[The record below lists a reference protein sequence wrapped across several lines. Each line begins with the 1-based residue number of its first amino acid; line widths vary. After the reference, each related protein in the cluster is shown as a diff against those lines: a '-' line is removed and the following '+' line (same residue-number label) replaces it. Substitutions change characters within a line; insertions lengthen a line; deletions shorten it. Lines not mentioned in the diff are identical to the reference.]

1 MPGPSSIL
9 NLKSLVN
16 MRFLSIAVAC
26 LLAFSLSTSASP
38 ILEIVDHDQTTYEPL
53 MRFTKWLGGLD
64 GINRTISNNL
74 VLYTK
79 YSPAVYQWICR
90 PLENILLKWVC
101 FFFCLVQDNALT
113 CALSLGML
121 VRTVSLCAMT
131 TGKKLL
137 LPSEEHLNLV
147 WTFSSVRKMGTLLL
161 DRNLKFQN
169 TDVQIAMS
177 LLQTTG
183 VVDVGDSYVHSGFLL
198 AYNTAALTV
207 LDTINAQVAAYPSYQ
222 IVVVGHSLGGAVAS
236 IAALSIKAAVPNAPL
251 KLFTYGRLTSSTREL
266 LKLTIV

>member
-1 MPGPSSIL
+1 
-9 NLKSLVN
+9 

-38 ILEIVDHDQTTYEPL
+38 ILEIVDQATYEPL
-53 MRFTKWLGGLD
+53 RLFTKWLGGLD
-64 GINRTISNNL
+64 GINRKNFNNL

-79 YSPAVYQWICR
+79 YSPDMYQWICPR
-90 PLENILLKWVC
+90 PLENILMKWVC

-131 TGKKLL
+131 TVKKLL
-137 LPSEEHLNLV
+137 LPSEEHLNLL

-177 LLQTTG
+177 PLQTTG

-198 AYNTAALTV
+198 AYNTVALTV

-222 IVVVGHSLGGAVAS
+222 IVVVGHSLGGAIAS

-251 KLFTYGRLTSSTREL
+251 KLFTYGRLTSSTPEL
-266 LKLTIV
+266 SKLTIVCAPRPT